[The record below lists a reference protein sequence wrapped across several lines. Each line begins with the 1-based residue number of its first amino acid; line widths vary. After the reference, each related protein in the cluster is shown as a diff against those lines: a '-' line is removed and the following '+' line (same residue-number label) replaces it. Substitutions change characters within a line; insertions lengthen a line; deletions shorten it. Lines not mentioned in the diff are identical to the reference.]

1 MITPTKGVRPERS
14 LLYLGGQILADL
26 DEPTTISA
34 AWEAL
39 ARRREREGQDATI
52 TFDWFVLALDLLRA
66 LGTIRLRDDLLVKA
80 AKR

>member
-14 LLYLGGQILADL
+14 LLYVGGQILADL
-26 DEPTTISA
+26 RDPTTVSA

-39 ARRREREGQDATI
+39 ARRREDEGQDATI

-66 LGTIRLRDDLLVKA
+66 LGAVRLHDGLLVKA
-80 AKR
+80 AK

>member
-14 LLYLGGQILADL
+14 LLYLGGQVLADL
-26 DEPTTISA
+26 GEPTTVSA

-39 ARRREREGQDATI
+39 ARRREREGQEATI
-52 TFDWFVLALDLLRA
+52 TFDWFVLALDLLCA
-66 LGTIRLRDDLLVKA
+66 LGAIRLRDGLLVKV

>member
-14 LLYLGGQILADL
+14 LLYLGGHILADL
-26 DEPTTISA
+26 NDPTTVSA

-66 LGTIRLRDDLLVKA
+66 LGTIRLRDGLIVKVV
-80 AKR
+80 KG

>member
-26 DEPTTISA
+26 DEPTTVSA
-34 AWEAL
+34 AWESL

-52 TFDWFVLALDLLRA
+52 TFDWFILALDLLRA
-66 LGTIRLRDDLLVKA
+66 LGTIRLQDGLLAKAVK
-80 AKR
+80 R

>member
-14 LLYLGGQILADL
+14 LLYLGGQVLADL
-26 DEPTTISA
+26 GEPTTVSA

-39 ARRREREGQDATI
+39 ARRREREGQESTI

-66 LGTIRLRDDLLVKA
+66 LGAIRLRDGLLVKV

>member
-26 DEPTTISA
+26 DEPTTVSA

-39 ARRREREGQDATI
+39 AGRREREGQDATI
-52 TFDWFVLALDLLRA
+52 TFDWFILALDLLRA
-66 LGTIRLRDDLLVKA
+66 LGTVRLRDGLLAKA
-80 AKR
+80 DKR

>member
-26 DEPTTISA
+26 DEPTTVSA

-39 ARRREREGQDATI
+39 ARRREREGQEATI

-66 LGTIRLRDDLLVKA
+66 LGALGLRDGLLVKVV
-80 AKR
+80 K

>member
-14 LLYLGGQILADL
+14 LLYLGGQILSEL
-26 DEPTTISA
+26 DDPTTVSA

-39 ARRREREGQDATI
+39 ARHREREGHDATI

-66 LGTIRLRDDLLVKA
+66 LGTIELREGLIAKA